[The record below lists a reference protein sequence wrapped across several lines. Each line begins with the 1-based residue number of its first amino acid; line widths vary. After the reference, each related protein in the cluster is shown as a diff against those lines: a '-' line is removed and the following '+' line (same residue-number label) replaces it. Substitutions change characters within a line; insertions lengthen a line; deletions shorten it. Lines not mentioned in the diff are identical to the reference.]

1 MKKSKIIVLSLLAV
15 ALMGFT
21 GYNYVMHGGARDLSK
36 EEANFTVSSKS
47 ITDEFTKNIDVSNKK
62 YLEKAVAI
70 TGIITEVTANEII
83 IDNTIICN
91 LNTPN
96 TTFKENQKVTVKGR
110 VIGFDDLM
118 GEIKLDQCSVI

>member
-1 MKKSKIIVLSLLAV
+1 MLTV

-21 GYNYVMHGGARDLSK
+21 GYNYVMHGGARDLSS
-36 EEANFTVSSKS
+36 EETSFTVTSKD
-47 ITDEFTKNIDVSNKK
+47 ITKEFINNSDASNKK

-70 TGIITEVTANEII
+70 TGVITGVTANEII
-83 IDNTIICN
+83 IDYTIICN

-96 TTFKENQKVTVKGR
+96 TSFKENQKVTVKGR